1 MSSITVSRIMGN
13 FGPFLLL
20 LLKQT
25 PLICQY
31 FNKES
36 RIDQFRYI
44 KTQPKTKDL
53 STRLWGITTELVRF
67 IPQSLMLRSIVLGW
81 ILIHK
86 NWSISIFMKKLCKWS
101 YWPGSDG
108 FLQKECFR
116 ILSRNPDFGWTFQ
129 FPSAI
134 ETLVFVTKQTSH
146 QDSG

>member
-67 IPQSLMLRSIVLGW
+67 IPQSLMLRSIVLG
-81 ILIHK
+81 
-86 NWSISIFMKKLCKWS
+86 
-101 YWPGSDG
+101 
-108 FLQKECFR
+108 
-116 ILSRNPDFGWTFQ
+116 
-129 FPSAI
+129 
-134 ETLVFVTKQTSH
+134 
-146 QDSG
+146 